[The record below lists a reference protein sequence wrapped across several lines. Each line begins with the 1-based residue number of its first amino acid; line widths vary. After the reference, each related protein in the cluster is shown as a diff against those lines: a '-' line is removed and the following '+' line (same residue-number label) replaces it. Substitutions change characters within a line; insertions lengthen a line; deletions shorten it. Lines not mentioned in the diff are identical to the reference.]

1 MKMENDIY
9 CTKDLP
15 EASAI
20 YSHHQKL
27 LRLEREGNH
36 LIFVFQDRKTCEKL
50 ANAFLNRGLV
60 VDAKGYA
67 ESLRTLKDKIFQ
79 QKEKNNRQ
87 GENEKE
93 VA

>member
-36 LIFVFQDRKTCEKL
+36 FIFVFQDRKSCAKL
-50 ANAFLNRGLV
+50 ANAFLNRELT
-60 VDAKGYA
+60 VDAKTFS
-67 ESLRTLKDKIFQ
+67 ESLRSLKDLIFQ
-79 QKEKNNRQ
+79 QKEKNNR
-87 GENEKE
+87 
-93 VA
+93 

>member
-1 MKMENDIY
+1 MENDIY
-9 CTKDLP
+9 CTKDLQ

-20 YSHHQKL
+20 HSHHQKL
-27 LRLEREGNH
+27 LRLEKEGNH

-50 ANAFLNRGLV
+50 ANAFLNRELT
-60 VDAKGYA
+60 VDAKTMS

-87 GENEKE
+87 GENEKG
-93 VA
+93 AS